1 MLYKVRSMTPLGEAE
16 LLASDTALVAAYCTE
31 GSDIKPNIAAL
42 RDTAVEVEQP
52 NAVLR
57 QTCQELNEYF
67 AGTRH
72 EFSVPLLP
80 EGTPFERRVWKAL
93 QDIPF
98 GETQSYSVLTERL
111 GDIKALRAVAAA
123 NGRNPLWILI
133 PCHRVIGKHGELTGY
148 AGGLWRKEWLL
159 KHEGALP
166 QGTLF

>member
-1 MLYKVRSMTPLGEAE
+1 
-16 LLASDTALVAAYCTE
+16 
-31 GSDIKPNIAAL
+31 
-42 RDTAVEVEQP
+42 
-52 NAVLR
+52 
-57 QTCQELNEYF
+57 
-67 AGTRH
+67 
-72 EFSVPLLP
+72 VPLLP
-80 EGTPFERRVWKAL
+80 EGTPFERQVWKAL

-133 PCHRVIGKHGELTGY
+133 PCHRVIGKHGELSGY